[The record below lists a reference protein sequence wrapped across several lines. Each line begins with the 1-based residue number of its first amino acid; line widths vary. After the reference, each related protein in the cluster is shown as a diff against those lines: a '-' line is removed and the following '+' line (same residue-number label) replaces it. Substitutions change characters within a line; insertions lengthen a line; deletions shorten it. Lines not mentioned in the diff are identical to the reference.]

1 MVDNSLING
10 KVTLISTKLYPRIAF
25 YHFLKFWKKY
35 TTLAL
40 FLKGRLTKKRTETKY
55 TKQNRANALL
65 WNFFP
70 HPAVGDI
77 QLLFTISPLII
88 LWFGT
93 NFVSASN
100 IFHPRLF
107 CFWDSGIMS
116 CYKREEEGGFFSINN
131 DLIVLIKHARK
142 IKRSCKAHKIVNS
155 NRLLPDKRF
164 ANFWCRTDQF
174 KLWIDT
180 LF

>member
-1 MVDNSLING
+1 MVDISLING

-35 TTLAL
+35 TTLTL

-88 LWFGT
+88 LCMKLTKFFISCAFLWKLKRMMLNNVWWNRDLQRPKSWNWKIRFISWSNGQ
-93 NFVSASN
+93 VSEKFYWKVSF
-100 IFHPRLF
+100 IFILGQE
-107 CFWDSGIMS
+107 SVANMNKT
-116 CYKREEEGGFFSINN
+116 YK
-131 DLIVLIKHARK
+131 
-142 IKRSCKAHKIVNS
+142 NS
-155 NRLLPDKRF
+155 K
-164 ANFWCRTDQF
+164 
-174 KLWIDT
+174 
-180 LF
+180 

>member
-35 TTLAL
+35 TTLTL

-88 LWFGT
+88 LW
-93 NFVSASN
+93 NFDN
-100 IFHPRLF
+100 FD
-107 CFWDSGIMS
+107 DSFENCLVFQMQKS
-116 CYKREEEGGFFSINN
+116 VLPTLMRSLLWSKVFAF
-131 DLIVLIKHARK
+131 LIKLILK
-142 IKRSCKAHKIVNS
+142 IHTK
-155 NRLLPDKRF
+155 NRIKNRI
-164 ANFWCRTDQF
+164 N
-174 KLWIDT
+174 IIGY
-180 LF
+180 

>member
-40 FLKGRLTKKRTETKY
+40 FLKGRLTKKRTETKF

-88 LWFGT
+88 LCYNVYEYAEHF
-93 NFVSASN
+93 NF
-100 IFHPRLF
+100 H
-107 CFWDSGIMS
+107 
-116 CYKREEEGGFFSINN
+116 
-131 DLIVLIKHARK
+131 
-142 IKRSCKAHKIVNS
+142 
-155 NRLLPDKRF
+155 RLLKFDYWFSPFSQIRPYLK
-164 ANFWCRTDQF
+164 
-174 KLWIDT
+174 KLSYLKCKQRKSRRWLVNQ
-180 LF
+180 LFTKLY

>member
-1 MVDNSLING
+1 MVDISLING

-35 TTLAL
+35 TTLTL

-88 LWFGT
+88 LWKEFTKWGSVLHFFRHLEIFKQRVQRRHFSKILSARSGNCPT
-93 NFVSASN
+93 LGKPTWHPQTFV
-100 IFHPRLF
+100 
-107 CFWDSGIMS
+107 
-116 CYKREEEGGFFSINN
+116 
-131 DLIVLIKHARK
+131 
-142 IKRSCKAHKIVNS
+142 
-155 NRLLPDKRF
+155 RF
-164 ANFWCRTDQF
+164 
-174 KLWIDT
+174 IY
-180 LF
+180 